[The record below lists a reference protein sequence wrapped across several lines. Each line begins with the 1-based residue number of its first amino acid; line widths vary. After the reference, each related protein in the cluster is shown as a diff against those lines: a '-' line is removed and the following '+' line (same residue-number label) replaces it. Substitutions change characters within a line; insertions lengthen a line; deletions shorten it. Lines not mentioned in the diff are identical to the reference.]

1 MTVQFPVFFTLTISH
16 TYYSQVCQDFS
27 FIIPTDTAQLLK
39 NGRLITKVRE
49 GKLYVLFAADEAETA
64 LVPLPGKTLRFGLKL
79 LNPFFRNFTDF
90 NFNSATPIYR
100 NAINPSVLDEAQAI
114 TLVGQIFSH
123 SLTDTERPVTITLKN
138 SKAQVLQTD
147 TFTETNNLSTL
158 SYDLTGQ
165 AADVYSVEE
174 SYTGNTETTAYY
186 SDAELQ
192 RQGIFGVIEIKID
205 NSLYTTVADFEVA
218 FDAKE
223 ESLKYYLVTNQY
235 NEVDLNQLSVLD
247 KGFEEDQRTEVSFTK
262 LLPADF
268 TAEEI
273 PAGLLGHGEGDD
285 DDKVVLFKSQTVVAR
300 QEKARQKIR
309 LQNQKNG
316 EVEVLIPHLP
326 QPGVNKPNS
335 DIIVQ
340 LTKPKP

>member
-49 GKLYVLFAADEAETA
+49 GKLYVFFAADEAKTA
-64 LVPLPGKTLRFGLKL
+64 LVPLPGNTLRFGLKL
-79 LNPFFRNFTDF
+79 LNPFFSNFTDF

-100 NAINPSVLDEAQAI
+100 NATNTSVLDEAQAT
-114 TLVGQIFSH
+114 TLVGQLFSRP
-123 SLTDTERPVTITLKN
+123 LANTERPVTITLKD
-138 SKAQVLQTD
+138 SKGHVLKTD
-147 TFTETNNLSTL
+147 TFTDNNKRSTL

-165 AADVYSVEE
+165 SAGVYSVEE

-192 RQGIFGVIEIKID
+192 QQGIFGVIEIKID
-205 NSLYTTVADFEVA
+205 SSFYTTAPEFA
-218 FDAKE
+218 ISFTAKQE
-223 ESLKYYLVTNQY
+223 TLKYYVVAKNY
-235 NEVDLNQLSVLD
+235 EAPKLSVKD
-247 KGFEEDQRTEVSFTK
+247 EGGDEPPVEDGRAKINFDQI
-262 LLPADF
+262 LPADF
-268 TAEEI
+268 TDQDISPTLLSNKIAEI
-273 PAGLLGHGEGDD
+273 
-285 DDKVVLFKSQTVVAR
+285 VLFKSQEVVSR
-300 QEKARQKIR
+300 QEKARQKIQ
-309 LQNQKNG
+309 LQNRKNG
-316 EVEVLIPHLP
+316 QVEVLIPHLP
-326 QPGVNKPNS
+326 QPGVNKTNS